1 MDNNTTNEVKI
12 AGIDLRRLLSDGLGA
27 LRRTLLPFLGL
38 LVLLV
43 GLLCLREYRSYR
55 PMYRA
60 SATFTVNVTNPLQS
74 EIRSYNTATAEQ
86 MAKTFP
92 YILTSGALNERVMQ
106 ELNISAMPA
115 VSATVLSN
123 TNIFTLAVSSGDP
136 QLAYDVL
143 NAVITDYPDVAEFVV
158 GPTVMTLLDES
169 GLPKSPY
176 NTRDYTHAVKQG
188 VLIWLVLWLVVA
200 LCMASLRTTVHS
212 EQELKQILNLRVI
225 SALPVV
231 RGRKKKERA
240 LSPRMDDSASHSG
253 FSESVRLMRI
263 RAEKEMKEQNIKTL
277 LISSATPGEGKT
289 TIAIN
294 LADALAEAG
303 SRVLLID
310 CDLRSPSVAR
320 ALNRENE
327 VGLSEYLKGET
338 TYQHIIQRSD
348 NQNLFLIFAG
358 RPVSDASELFAKPEC
373 RQFLEAPGL
382 GTSEQFHS
390 GRDPLLHGALGGTDT
405 GVGTGMEVVFLQIHL
420 AHKPP
425 ADHSGGQG
433 ALYIDKA
440 PAMGLEQAFVQVF
453 FHILMAGFNPLLP
466 GSLTQQCLGEDHMI
480 GGGCVSYEI
489 PYARPVFRLRGILIA
504 GHAGPL
510 GHGTFFRD

>member
-12 AGIDLRRLLSDGLGA
+12 AGIDLHRLLSDGLDA
-27 LRRTLLPFLGL
+27 LRRTLLPFLAL
-38 LVLLV
+38 LVLCT
-43 GLLCLREYRSYR
+43 GLLCWREYRAYQ

-92 YILTSGALNERVMQ
+92 YILTSGALNERVMR
-106 ELNISAMPA
+106 ELGISAMPA
-115 VSATVLSN
+115 VSASVLSN
-123 TNIFTLAVSSGDP
+123 TNIFTLSVSSGDP

-143 NAVITDYPDVAEFVV
+143 NSVIENYPEVAEFVV

-169 GLPKSPY
+169 GLPTQPY
-176 NTRDYTHAVKQG
+176 NSRDYTGAVKKG
-188 VLIWLVLWLVVA
+188 ILIWLVIWLA
-200 LCMASLRTTVHS
+200 TAFILASTRTTVHS
-212 EQELKQILNLRVI
+212 EQELRQILNLRVI

-263 RAEKEMKEQNIKTL
+263 RAEKELKEQNIKIL
-277 LISSATPGEGKT
+277 MISSATPGEGKT

-320 ALNRENE
+320 ALNQENE
-327 VGLSEYLKGET
+327 EGLAEYLRGET
-338 TYQHIIQRSD
+338 SYQNIIHLSD
-348 NQNLFLIFAG
+348 NPNLFLIFAG
-358 RPVSDASELFAKPEC
+358 KPVSDASELFSKPEC
-373 RQFLEAPGL
+373 KRFLDACR
-382 GTSEQFHS
+382 GTF
-390 GRDPLLHGALGGTDT
+390 DYVILDT
-405 GVGTGMEVVFLQIHL
+405 
-420 AHKPP
+420 PP
-425 ADHSGGQG
+425 AALLADAAEVAEVADGAILAIRQNYAPRHKILECAQILSDSKLPIIGCVMNYVTGSSSGGYYG
-433 ALYIDKA
+433 Y
-440 PAMGLEQAFVQVF
+440 GY
-453 FHILMAGFNPLLP
+453 GY
-466 GSLTQQCLGEDHMI
+466 GSYGK
-480 GGGCVSYEI
+480 
-489 PYARPVFRLRGILIA
+489 RK
-504 GHAGPL
+504 
-510 GHGTFFRD
+510 GTRTEG

>member
-27 LRRTLLPFLGL
+27 LRRTLLPFLAV
-38 LVLLV
+38 LVLCT
-43 GLLCLREYRSYR
+43 GFLCWREYRAYQ

-74 EIRSYNTATAEQ
+74 GIRSYNTATAEQ

-106 ELNISAMPA
+106 ALQIDAMPA
-115 VSATVLSN
+115 VSASVLSN
-123 TNIFTLAVSSGDP
+123 TNIFTLSVSSGDP

-143 NAVITDYPDVAEFVV
+143 NAVIENYPEVAEFVV

-169 GLPKSPY
+169 GLPTQPDNSR
-176 NTRDYTHAVKQG
+176 NYTSAVKKG
-188 VLIWLVLWLVVA
+188 ILIWLAVWLA
-200 LCMASLRTTVHS
+200 TAFILASTRTTVHS
-212 EQELKQILNLRVI
+212 EQELRQILNLRVI
-225 SALPVV
+225 TALPVV

-240 LSPRMDDSASHSG
+240 LSPRMDDSTSHSG

-263 RAEKEMKEQNIKTL
+263 RAEKEMKEQNIKVL

-320 ALNRENE
+320 AMNLENE
-327 VGLSEYLKGET
+327 EGLAEYLRGET
-338 TYQHIIQRSD
+338 SYQNIIHRSD
-348 NQNLFLIFAG
+348 NPNLFMIFAG
-358 RPVSDASELFAKPEC
+358 KPVSDASELFSKPEC
-373 RQFLEAPGL
+373 RRFLDAC
-382 GTSEQFHS
+382 
-390 GRDPLLHGALGGTDT
+390 RGAFDYVILDT
-405 GVGTGMEVVFLQIHL
+405 
-420 AHKPP
+420 PP
-425 ADHSGGQG
+425 AALLADAAEVAEVADGAILAIRQNYAPRHKILECAQILSDSKLPIIGCVMNYVTGSSSGGYYG
-433 ALYIDKA
+433 Y
-440 PAMGLEQAFVQVF
+440 
-453 FHILMAGFNPLLP
+453 
-466 GSLTQQCLGEDHMI
+466 GSYGKRKETQEEL
-480 GGGCVSYEI
+480 
-489 PYARPVFRLRGILIA
+489 
-504 GHAGPL
+504 
-510 GHGTFFRD
+510 

>member
-12 AGIDLRRLLSDGLGA
+12 AGIDLHRLLSDGLGA
-27 LRRTLLPFLGL
+27 LRRTLLPFLAL
-38 LVLLV
+38 LVLCT
-43 GLLCLREYRSYR
+43 GLLCWREYRSYQ

-92 YILTSGALNERVMQ
+92 YILTSGALNERVMR
-106 ELNISAMPA
+106 ELGISAMPA
-115 VSATVLSN
+115 VSASVLSN
-123 TNIFTLAVSSGDP
+123 TNIFTLSVSSGDP

-143 NAVITDYPDVAEFVV
+143 NSVIENYPEVAEFVV

-169 GLPKSPY
+169 GLPTQPY
-176 NTRDYTHAVKQG
+176 NSRDYTGAVKKG
-188 VLIWLVLWLVVA
+188 ILIWLVIWLA
-200 LCMASLRTTVHS
+200 TAFILASTRTTVHS
-212 EQELKQILNLRVI
+212 EQELRQILNLRVI

-263 RAEKEMKEQNIKTL
+263 RAEKELKEQNIKIL
-277 LISSATPGEGKT
+277 MISSATPGEGKT

-320 ALNRENE
+320 ALNQENE
-327 VGLSEYLKGET
+327 EGLAEYLRGET
-338 TYQHIIQRSD
+338 SYQNIIHLSD
-348 NQNLFLIFAG
+348 NPNLFLIFAG
-358 RPVSDASELFAKPEC
+358 KPVSDASELFSKPEC
-373 RQFLEAPGL
+373 KRFLDACR
-382 GTSEQFHS
+382 GTF
-390 GRDPLLHGALGGTDT
+390 DYVILDT
-405 GVGTGMEVVFLQIHL
+405 
-420 AHKPP
+420 PP
-425 ADHSGGQG
+425 AALLADAAEVAEVADGAILAIRQNYAPRHKILECAQILSDSKLPIIGCVMNYVTGSSSGGYYG
-433 ALYIDKA
+433 Y
-440 PAMGLEQAFVQVF
+440 GY
-453 FHILMAGFNPLLP
+453 GY
-466 GSLTQQCLGEDHMI
+466 GSYGK
-480 GGGCVSYEI
+480 
-489 PYARPVFRLRGILIA
+489 RK
-504 GHAGPL
+504 
-510 GHGTFFRD
+510 GTRTEG

>member
-12 AGIDLRRLLSDGLGA
+12 AGIDLRQLLSDGLGA
-27 LRRTLLPFLGL
+27 LRRTLLPFLAL
-38 LVLLV
+38 LVLGT
-43 GLLCLREYRSYR
+43 GLLCWREYRAYQ

-92 YILTSGALNERVMQ
+92 YILTSGALNERVMR
-106 ELNISAMPA
+106 ELGISAMPA
-115 VSATVLSN
+115 VSASVLSN
-123 TNIFTLAVSSGDP
+123 TNIFTLSVSSGNP

-143 NAVITDYPDVAEFVV
+143 NSVIENYPEVAEFVV

-169 GLPKSPY
+169 GLPTQPY
-176 NTRDYTHAVKQG
+176 NSRNYTSAVKKG
-188 VLIWLVLWLVVA
+188 ILIWLVVWLA
-200 LCMASLRTTVHS
+200 AAFILASTRTTVHS
-212 EQELKQILNLRVI
+212 EQELRQILNLRVI

-263 RAEKEMKEQNIKTL
+263 RTEKELKEQNIKVL

-320 ALNRENE
+320 ALNQENE
-327 VGLSEYLKGET
+327 EGLVEYLRGEVS
-338 TYQHIIQRSD
+338 YQNIIRRSD
-348 NQNLFLIFAG
+348 NPNLFLIFAG
-358 RPVSDASELFAKPEC
+358 KPVSDASELFSKPEC
-373 RQFLEAPGL
+373 KRFLDACR
-382 GTSEQFHS
+382 GTF
-390 GRDPLLHGALGGTDT
+390 DYVILDT
-405 GVGTGMEVVFLQIHL
+405 
-420 AHKPP
+420 PP
-425 ADHSGGQG
+425 AALLADAAEVAEVADGAILAIRQNYAPRHKILECAQILSDSKLPIIGCVMNYVTGSSSGGYYG
-433 ALYIDKA
+433 Y
-440 PAMGLEQAFVQVF
+440 GY
-453 FHILMAGFNPLLP
+453 GYGY
-466 GSLTQQCLGEDHMI
+466 GSYGKRTGSRTE
-480 GGGCVSYEI
+480 G
-489 PYARPVFRLRGILIA
+489 
-504 GHAGPL
+504 
-510 GHGTFFRD
+510 

>member
-176 NTRDYTHAVKQG
+176 NTRDYTHSVKQG

-212 EQELKQILNLRVI
+212 ERELKQILNLRVI

-231 RGRKKKERA
+231 RRRKKKERA
-240 LSPRMDDSASHSG
+240 LCPRMDDSASHSG

-327 VGLSEYLKGET
+327 VGLAEYLKGET

-373 RQFLEAPGL
+373 RQFLEACR
-382 GTSEQFHS
+382 GTF
-390 GRDPLLHGALGGTDT
+390 DYIILDT
-405 GVGTGMEVVFLQIHL
+405 
-420 AHKPP
+420 PP
-425 ADHSGGQG
+425 AALLADAAEVAELADG
-433 ALYIDKA
+433 AILAIRQNYA
-440 PAMGLEQAFVQVF
+440 PRHKILECAQ
-453 FHILMAGFNPLLP
+453 ILSDSKLP
-466 GSLTQQCLGEDHMI
+466 I
-480 GGGCVSYEI
+480 IGCVMNYVAGGSSGSGYYGYGYGYGGYGYGYGSYGKGKDTTQI
-489 PYARPVFRLRGILIA
+489 NL
-504 GHAGPL
+504 
-510 GHGTFFRD
+510 